1 MQTQIEIETLKPLR
15 KCVHCGL
22 EAYSEGGLKHFQKDA
37 ASKYGRKN
45 VCHNCTK
52 QKVPCEFK
60 SWRQRA
66 FGIVDPEVLEA
77 WSKP

>member
-1 MQTQIEIETLKPLR
+1 MQLLIETETKPLR

-22 EAYSEGGLKHFQKDA
+22 EVYSEGGLRRFQKDA

-45 VCHNCTK
+45 VCHSCACKRIVVGKFRNWY
-52 QKVPCEFK
+52 Q
-60 SWRQRA
+60 WG

-77 WSKP
+77 WAK